1 MSAAQSGT
9 AHRQL
14 SMIDVRRCR
23 RQAGGVPAHRPALA
37 LLDPTACCAPLGEAV
52 LTPAEAEDL
61 ARRLKA
67 LADPARLRLLSLLLA
82 AAEGE
87 ACTCELTE
95 PLGLSQP
102 TVTHHLK
109 KLAEAGIVNGEH
121 RGVWTY
127 YRVDRGALAA
137 AGRLLAPAPAATGAP
152 DVSTGHP
159 RHRSL

>member
-1 MSAAQSGT
+1 
-9 AHRQL
+9 
-14 SMIDVRRCR
+14 MIDVRRFR
-23 RQAGGVPAHRPALA
+23 RQAGGVPAHRPAL

-109 KLAEAGIVNGEH
+109 KLAQAGFVTGER

-127 YRVDRGALAA
+127 YRVDNDALAA
-137 AGRLLAPAPAATGAP
+137 AGRLLAFTP
-152 DVSTGHP
+152 
-159 RHRSL
+159 

>member
-1 MSAAQSGT
+1 MA
-9 AHRQL
+9 
-14 SMIDVRRCR
+14 
-23 RQAGGVPAHRPALA
+23 AHRPALA
-37 LLDPTACCAPLGEAV
+37 LLEPAACCRPLGEAV
-52 LTPAEAEDL
+52 LTPAEAGDL

-82 AAEGE
+82 APQGE

-109 KLAEAGIVNGEH
+109 KLAEAGFVTGER

-127 YRVDRGALAA
+127 YRVDNDALAA
-137 AGRLLAPAPAATGAP
+137 AGRLLAFTP
-152 DVSTGHP
+152 
-159 RHRSL
+159 